1 MGVSALGGVLQVT
14 AENAEPASGGILA
27 LVGTIVVATIFYGIT
42 LHIAAR
48 YVLERVSIKRAF
60 TVAPALGIASV
71 LLQQWGPLVVLP
83 LTLGIA
89 YTGIVFVYD
98 LSYKLAGLVTLVYYT
113 LVVIFAFT
121 VYNVITLLGTAPA

>member
-1 MGVSALGGVLQVT
+1 MGLGPLAVAQVT
-14 AENAEPASGGILA
+14 AEDPAGGGILA
-27 LVGTIVVATIFYGIT
+27 FLGTIVVATIFYGIT

-48 YVLERVSIKRAF
+48 YVLEHVSPKRAF

-83 LTLGIA
+83 LTLAIA
-89 YTGIVFVYD
+89 YTGIVYVYD
-98 LSYKLAGLVTLVYYT
+98 LSYKLAGLLTVIYYT

-121 VYNVITLLGTAPA
+121 VYNIITLLGTTPS